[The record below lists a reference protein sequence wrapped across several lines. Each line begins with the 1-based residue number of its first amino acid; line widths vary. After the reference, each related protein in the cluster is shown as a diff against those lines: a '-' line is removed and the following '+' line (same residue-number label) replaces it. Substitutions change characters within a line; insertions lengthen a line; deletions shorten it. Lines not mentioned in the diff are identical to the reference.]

1 LHGSNN
7 YQEYSMRLWNVGL
20 LILIWIGTSCRT
32 GRNPYSNREITKE
45 ELGYHVAYLASDTL
59 RGRLAGSPE
68 ADRAADYIAGELAAY
83 GFAPMG
89 EGGSFFQP
97 FEIVTELR
105 TGKASSLTVA
115 GTALA
120 PEKDF
125 VLLSSSSDTTAR
137 GLAVFAGYGIEAPP
151 LKYDDYANVDVK
163 GRIVLVLRST
173 PEGDTP
179 HSAFYSHGPIRRK
192 VGTAASKGAKGILV
206 FSGKELRDEELVP
219 LTYDNTLSNYG
230 IPAMSVSRSVAMS
243 ILGLSSEAELD
254 KLEDKL
260 RNTKRTGSH
269 VTDSEVELR
278 SELEVV
284 RRTTRNVIGLL
295 PGGDPVLKEEVIV
308 IGAHY
313 DHLGMGGSNSMYRGE
328 PAIHN
333 GADDNASGVST
344 LLEIAQKLSTE
355 RKNLRRSVLAI
366 AFSAEEMGTLGSR
379 FFLDHPTLESKRMVT
394 MVNFDMVGRMKE
406 DQLVVHGTGTSPGFT
421 DILTRANGAYGL
433 KLTML
438 KDGNGP
444 SDFSEFYRK
453 DVPVIAF
460 FTDIHED
467 YHKPTDDADKIN
479 LDGQLKISQL
489 AREVIMGLTS
499 DSVKPAFTRV
509 KGDSMQTPRGFS
521 ATLGIVPGYASS
533 EDGLKV
539 EDVNP
544 GQAADLAG
552 IRKGD
557 LIVRFGSKVVK
568 NVYDYTYAL
577 GDYRPG
583 DKVKVVVR
591 RDGQEVTLEAT
602 LQRSKRR

>member
-1 LHGSNN
+1 
-7 YQEYSMRLWNVGL
+7 MRPWNVGL

-68 ADRAADYIAGELAAY
+68 ADRAADYIAGELEAY

-89 EGGSFFQP
+89 EDGSFFQP

-105 TGKASSLTVA
+105 TGKSSSLTVA
-115 GTALA
+115 GSALD
-120 PEKDF
+120 PGKDF
-125 VLLSSSSDTTAR
+125 VLLSSSSDTTA
-137 GLAVFAGYGIEAPP
+137 GGQAVFVGYGIDAPA
-151 LKYDDYANVDVK
+151 LKYDDYANVDVN

-173 PEGDTP
+173 PEGDNP
-179 HSAFYSHGPIRRK
+179 HSAFYSHAPIRRK

-243 ILGLSSEAELD
+243 ILGLSSETELD
-254 KLEDKL
+254 RLEDEL
-260 RNTKRTGSH
+260 RTTKRAHSRA
-269 VTDSEVELR
+269 TDSKVELR
-278 SELEVV
+278 SDLEVV
-284 RRTTRNVIGLL
+284 RRTTRNVIGFL
-295 PGGDPVLKEEVIV
+295 PGADPVLKEEVIV

-355 RKNLRRSVLAI
+355 KENLRRSVLAV

-379 FFLDHPTLESKRMVT
+379 CFLDHPTLELKRMVT

-406 DQLVVHGTGTSPGFT
+406 DKLVVHGTGTSPGFT
-421 DILTRANGAYGL
+421 DMLTRANEPYGL

-453 DVPVIAF
+453 DMPVIAF

-479 LDGQLKISQL
+479 LDGQWKISQL
-489 AREVIMGLTS
+489 ARNVIMGLTS

-539 EDVNP
+539 DDVNP